1 MNFRYIICL
10 AGALA
15 LAHSTT
21 SPAGSVHGATCF
33 ESKALAAGD
42 VVFYEAEMRPEE
54 PARVTVVGDGALR
67 VDLRVIDRY
76 GKVVC
81 DADEVSDAGRSCRW
95 MAADRGPYRILV
107 TELDGHTPY
116 RVCTN

>member
-1 MNFRYIICL
+1 MTFRSIACL
-10 AGALA
+10 LGALA
-15 LAHSTT
+15 LMHSAT
-21 SPAGSVHGATCF
+21 SQAGGLSGATCF

-42 VVFYEAEMRPEE
+42 LVAYEVEMRPEE
-54 PARVTVVGDGALR
+54 PARVTVAGDGELR
-67 VDLRVIDRY
+67 VDLRVLDRY

-81 DADEVSDAGRSCRW
+81 NADESSDGGRSCRW

-107 TELDGHTPY
+107 TELDAHTPY